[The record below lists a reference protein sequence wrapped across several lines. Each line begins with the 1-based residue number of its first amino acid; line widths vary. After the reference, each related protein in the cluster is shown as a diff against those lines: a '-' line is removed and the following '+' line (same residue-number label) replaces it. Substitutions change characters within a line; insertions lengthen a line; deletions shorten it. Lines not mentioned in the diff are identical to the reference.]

1 MKTSKPAVTSDI
13 SPWLTALVYPL
24 GRHVVLPFYFGSI
37 EVVGREHLPILP
49 FETGLA
55 IFTAS
60 GYWLVRP
67 LSLATVAWITPC
79 WYSSGCLGGDGM
91 EY

>member
-37 EVVGREHLPILP
+37 EVVGREHLPTLASIVFGFKGILGISLWMARARDH
-49 FETGLA
+49 TGVQG
-55 IFTAS
+55 FC
-60 GYWLVRP
+60 RR
-67 LSLATVAWITPC
+67 
-79 WYSSGCLGGDGM
+79 
-91 EY
+91 